1 MRKVGLAGR
10 FAVASAAV
18 MIVLGT
24 LLAQVEASQLRA
36 RALANVRDSASMLAD
51 IGLRSHLRPADV
63 SAGVSPQELNELDGV
78 FRAAL
83 ADGRIARVKIW
94 SSAGLVVYSD
104 DHTLIGRTFP
114 MAEDLRAAL
123 EGHPSSD
130 ISSLDKAENVA
141 EQRFGQ
147 LLEVYLPLRF
157 TAGGP
162 PAGAFELYIPYRPIA
177 SAIAADTRRL
187 YLIIIGGLLVL
198 WLTLSRMVLGA
209 SRRLRR
215 DAEDLRVNAEAKEY
229 LALHDPLTDLP
240 NRILFRDRVD
250 QATIRAR
257 RDGTQVA
264 VLIMDLDR
272 FKEINDALGHDRGD
286 LVLTEI
292 APRIRSVLRAVDTV
306 GRLGGDEFGIL
317 LGGLHSAEE
326 ARTVANK
333 IGVALERPFDL
344 DDMEL
349 EVGASVGVAL
359 FPTHGD
365 DPDALMRRAEIAM
378 YVAKA
383 SRSGFE
389 IYSAEQHH
397 YTKDRLALF
406 ADLRRAIETGDVSV
420 HYQPKVAVPGGEVVG
435 VEALARWEHPER
447 GSVPPDVF
455 VPLAEQTGLVR
466 RLTTAVLET
475 ALSQCRLWADVGLD
489 LPVAVNLSVRDL
501 LDATLPAQVSEMLD
515 RYGLEARSLQ
525 LEITE
530 SSMMDQPARALDI
543 LNDLADLGVE
553 LAIDDFGTGYSSLA
567 YLQRLPVRQLKIDRS
582 FVIHLSENESDAA
595 IVRSTIDLGHSLA
608 LTVVA
613 EGVEDAASLARLATA
628 GCDLAQGYHVARPMP
643 GGEIEAW
650 LASSGRGVRGIP
662 SQPRRG

>member
-1 MRKVGLAGR
+1 MRKLGLAGR
-10 FAVASAAV
+10 FALASAAA

-24 LLAQVEASQLRA
+24 VLARVEASQIRA
-36 RALANVRDSASMLAD
+36 RALANARGSASIFAD
-51 IGLRSHLRPADV
+51 VGLRSHLQPSDV
-63 SAGVSPQELNELDGV
+63 ANGVAPQELAGLDGV
-78 FRAAL
+78 FQAAL

-94 SSAGLVVYSD
+94 STDGRVIYSD
-104 DHTLIGRTFP
+104 DHSLIGRAFP
-114 MAEDLRAAL
+114 IAEDLQEAL
-123 EGHPSSD
+123 EGQASSEV
-130 ISSLDKAENVA
+130 SSLTKAENVA

-162 PAGAFELYIPYRPIA
+162 PAGVFELYVPYRPIA
-177 SAIAADTRRL
+177 GAIATDTRRL
-187 YLIIIGGLLVL
+187 YLIILGFLLML
-198 WLTLSRMVLGA
+198 WLALSRMVLGA

-215 DAEDLRVNAEAKEY
+215 DAEDLQEHAEANEY

-264 VLIMDLDR
+264 VMIMDLDR

-286 LVLTEI
+286 LVLTGI
-292 APRIRSVLRAVDTV
+292 APRVRAVLRAVDTV

-317 LGGLHSAEE
+317 LGGLHTTEE
-326 ARTVANK
+326 AGAVAHK
-333 IGVALERPFDL
+333 VGAALEDPFQL
-344 DDMEL
+344 DGMEL
-349 EVGASVGVAL
+349 EVGASIGAAL
-359 FPTHGD
+359 FPAHGD

-389 IYSAEQHH
+389 LYSAEQHH
-397 YTKDRLALF
+397 FTKDRLALF
-406 ADLRRAIETGDVSV
+406 ADLRRAIEAGDLSV

-435 VEALARWEHPER
+435 VEALARWQHPEQ
-447 GSVPPDVF
+447 GSVLPDVF

-466 RLTTAVLET
+466 RLTACVLDS
-475 ALSQCRLWADVGLD
+475 ALTQCRSWADRGLD

-501 LDATLPAQVSEMLD
+501 LDPGLPTQVMGMLD
-515 RYGLEARSLQ
+515 RHGLGSNSLQ

-530 SSMMDQPARALDI
+530 SSIMDQPARALDV
-543 LNDLADLGVE
+543 LNALADLGIE

-567 YLQRLPVRQLKIDRS
+567 YLQRLPVLQLKIDRS
-582 FVIHLSENESDAA
+582 FVTHLSENESDAA

-613 EGVEDAASLARLATA
+613 EGVEDARSMDLLASA
-628 GCDLAQGYHVARPMP
+628 GCDLAQGYHVARPMA
-643 GGEIEAW
+643 GDEIQGW
-650 LASSGRGVRGIP
+650 IASSGRRLRGIP
-662 SQPRRG
+662 SHLRRV

>member
-1 MRKVGLAGR
+1 MRKLGLAGR
-10 FAVASAAV
+10 FATASAAA

-24 LLAQVEASQLRA
+24 VLARVEASQIRA
-36 RALANVRDSASMLAD
+36 RALANARGSASIFAD
-51 IGLRSHLRPADV
+51 VGLRSYLRPSDV
-63 SAGVSPQELNELDGV
+63 TNGVAPQHLSELDGV

-94 SSAGLVVYSD
+94 SPDGRVVYSD
-104 DHTLIGRTFP
+104 DHSLIGRTFP
-114 MAEDLRAAL
+114 MATDLREAL

-130 ISSLDKAENVA
+130 VSSLDKAENIA

-157 TAGGP
+157 TAAGP
-162 PAGAFELYIPYRPIA
+162 PAGVFELYVPYRPIA
-177 SAIAADTRRL
+177 GVIATDTRWL
-187 YLIIIGGLLVL
+187 YLIILGFLLLL
-198 WLTLSRMVLGA
+198 WLALSRMVLGA

-215 DAEDLRVNAEAKEY
+215 DAEDLRQHAEANEY

-257 RDGTQVA
+257 REGTQVG
-264 VLIMDLDR
+264 VMIMDLDR

-286 LVLTEI
+286 LILTEI
-292 APRIRSVLRAVDTV
+292 APRVRSVLRAVDTV

-317 LGGLHSAEE
+317 LSGLHSTEE
-326 ARTVANK
+326 AGAVAHK
-333 IGVALERPFDL
+333 IGAMLEQPFDL
-344 DDMEL
+344 DDMKL
-349 EVGASVGVAL
+349 EVGASIGAAL
-359 FPTHGD
+359 FPAHGD

-383 SRSGFE
+383 SHAGFE
-389 IYSAEQHH
+389 LYSVEQHH
-397 YTKDRLALF
+397 FTKDRLALF
-406 ADLRRAIETGDVSV
+406 ADLRRAIEAGDLTL
-420 HYQPKVAVPGGEVVG
+420 HYQPKVALPGGEVVG
-435 VEALARWEHPER
+435 VEALARWQHPEQ

-466 RLTTAVLET
+466 RLTASVVDS
-475 ALSQCRLWADVGLD
+475 ALTQCRLWADRGLD

-501 LDATLPAQVSEMLD
+501 LDPRLPTHVMEMLD
-515 RYGLEARSLQ
+515 RRGLEPDRLQ

-530 SSMMDQPARALDI
+530 SSIMDQPARALDV
-543 LNDLADLGVE
+543 LNALADLGIE

-567 YLQRLPVRQLKIDRS
+567 YLQRLPVLQLKIDRS
-582 FVIHLSENESDAA
+582 FVTHLSQNESDAA

-613 EGVEDAASLARLATA
+613 EGVEDERSMDLLASA

-643 GGEIEAW
+643 GDQIEGW
-650 LASSGRGVRGIP
+650 IASSGRVLRGSP
-662 SQPRRG
+662 SHLRRG

>member
-1 MRKVGLAGR
+1 MRKLGLAGR
-10 FAVASAAV
+10 FAIASAAA
-18 MIVLGT
+18 MIVLGAV
-24 LLAQVEASQLRA
+24 LARVEATQIRA
-36 RALANVRDSASMLAD
+36 RALANARGSASILAD
-51 IGLRSHLRPADV
+51 VGLLSHLQPADV
-63 SAGVSPQELNELDGV
+63 TTGLAPQHLAELDGV
-78 FRAAL
+78 FRAGL

-94 SSAGLVVYSD
+94 SPDGRVVYSD
-104 DHTLIGRTFP
+104 DHSLIGRTFP
-114 MAEDLRAAL
+114 MATDLREAL

-130 ISSLDKAENVA
+130 VSSLNKAENVA

-157 TAGGP
+157 TADGP
-162 PAGAFELYIPYRPIA
+162 PAGVFELYVPYRPIA
-177 SAIAADTRRL
+177 GLIATDTRWL
-187 YLIIIGGLLVL
+187 YLIILGFLLLL
-198 WLTLSRMVLGA
+198 WLALSRMVLGA

-215 DAEDLRVNAEAKEY
+215 DAEDLRAHAEANEY

-257 RDGTQVA
+257 REGTQVA
-264 VLIMDLDR
+264 VMIMDLDR

-286 LVLTEI
+286 LILAEI
-292 APRIRSVLRAVDTV
+292 APRVRDVLRAVDTV

-326 ARTVANK
+326 AGAVAKK
-333 IGVALERPFDL
+333 IGAVLERPFGL

-349 EVGASVGVAL
+349 EVGASIGVAL
-359 FPTHGD
+359 FPAHGD

-389 IYSAEQHH
+389 IYSPDQHH
-397 YTKDRLALF
+397 FTKDRLALF
-406 ADLRRAIETGDVSV
+406 ADLRRAIEAGDLSV
-420 HYQPKVAVPGGEVVG
+420 HYQPKVGVPGGEVVG
-435 VEALARWEHPER
+435 VEALARWQHPEQ

-466 RLTTAVLET
+466 RLTASVLDS
-475 ALSQCRLWADVGLD
+475 ALTQCRSWADRGLD

-501 LDATLPAQVSEMLD
+501 LDPGLPTQVTEMLD
-515 RYGLEARSLQ
+515 RHGLEPRRLQ

-530 SSMMDQPARALDI
+530 SSIMDQPARALDV
-543 LNDLADLGVE
+543 LNALADLGIE

-567 YLQRLPVRQLKIDRS
+567 YLQRLPVLQLKIDRS
-582 FVIHLSENESDAA
+582 FVTHLSENDSDAA

-613 EGVEDAASLARLATA
+613 EGVEDERSMDLLASA

-643 GGEIEAW
+643 GDQIEGW
-650 LASSGRGVRGIP
+650 IASSGRVLRGIP
-662 SQPRRG
+662 NHLRRG